1 MVNHNCHCN
10 MNNLFPIQKQQEF
23 PIFGSFNASYGEALF
38 RYCSYLNRFP
48 IEVFTIV
55 QYQQCPVG
63 FAPMVDDDTSAFS
76 YSYNKEE
83 DSDESIKAAVIIVPE
98 LINRIAFTE
107 GEQFAAIAHEI
118 GHIVLQF
125 SEHQD
130 QYQGPQ
136 AQEIYADGVA
146 CRIGLAEQMLST
158 LNKLEESGLFSDSI
172 SRFGMRKLMIE
183 TQYL

>member
-1 MVNHNCHCN
+1 MV
-10 MNNLFPIQKQQEF
+10 NLFPIQKQQEH
-23 PIFGSFNASYGEALF
+23 PIFERFNAHYGEALLK
-38 RYCSYLNRFP
+38 YCSYLDRFP
-48 IEVFTIV
+48 IEVFTID

-83 DSDESIKAAVIIVPE
+83 DSDESINAAVIIDPE
-98 LINRIAFTE
+98 LIDRIAFTE

-130 QYQGPQ
+130 QYRGPQ
-136 AQEIYADGVA
+136 AQEIYADGIA
-146 CRIGLAEQMLST
+146 CKIGLAEQMLST
-158 LNKLEESGLFSDSI
+158 LNKLEESGLFCDSF